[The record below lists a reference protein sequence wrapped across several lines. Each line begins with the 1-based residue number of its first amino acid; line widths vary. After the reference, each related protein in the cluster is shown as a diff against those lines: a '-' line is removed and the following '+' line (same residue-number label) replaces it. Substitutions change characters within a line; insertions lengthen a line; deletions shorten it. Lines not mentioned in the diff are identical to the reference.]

1 MKKDTN
7 IEVTKVRR
15 HNRIQQK
22 QFNFLAPVVFTLAL
36 LFTGESTGSA
46 PTNHEASWCGGFL
59 FLAPTGGQ
67 TRMSE
72 RGAGCEDCS
81 QIGHHLCL

>member
-1 MKKDTN
+1 MKKGTN

-46 PTNHEASWCGGFL
+46 PTNHEASWRGGFL
-59 FLAPTGGQ
+59 VFGTN
-67 TRMSE
+67 
-72 RGAGCEDCS
+72 
-81 QIGHHLCL
+81 